1 MKSWVIVLL
10 VVLALLLILL
20 GLREGFEAT
29 ELIKDPATW
38 DTAEYS
44 RIRAM
49 VTPISTANDNDIK
62 EIVGG
67 FFAKWKEEDYRI
79 TMDEVRSYISSKG
92 VMPDRRAEF
101 TDMVKAYY
109 IDQGQS
115 VFQQAAGYVSSFV
128 GENTAGQFSTP
139 TCPTDYTLATDGT
152 GKCKYKDNTMPPIEP
167 TCPSGSTLTFDNPPR
182 CRNPN
187 ATAPTEESTSTTP
200 PTSIAST
207 PAPVP
212 TSNTSAPEEY
222 TDPICPTGTS
232 LDARKRCIYPG
243 EPQMITCPSGYTP
256 TAGGVCR
263 KIGSMEEIPGQCPS
277 GHIREGLA
285 CIRTEQ
291 PTCPSGY
298 TFRSVESGNTCFRL
312 RGSTA
317 GTTAGTPGAAATS
330 SGTTTGNTT
339 GGASTSSF
347 GPNSGSGTGGA
358 VWGPAF
364 TSFGSLLG
372 GSTGDSTQSTQYP
385 ILLGGLGNAS
395 TRMEGAGITQPSS
408 SWQLSLSGQLPSSG
422 SLGSDANSQF
432 LPYSRTPGDQDI
444 IPDPFR
450 VSQQFSAASYSS
462 RPEPTPF
469 LTDFSAFLA

>member
-10 VVLALLLILL
+10 VVLALLLLLL

-38 DTAEYS
+38 DEAEYS

-79 TMDEVRSYISSKG
+79 TMDEVTSYISSKG
-92 VMPDRRAEF
+92 VMPDRRTEF
-101 TDMVKAYY
+101 TQMVKAYY

-115 VFQQAAGYVSSFV
+115 VFQQAAGYVSGFL

-152 GKCKYKDNTMPPIEP
+152 GKCKYKDNTRTPIEP

-187 ATAPTEESTSTTP
+187 APPPTEETTG
-200 PTSIAST
+200 AA
-207 PAPVP
+207 APGAGA
-212 TSNTSAPEEY
+212 AP
-222 TDPICPTGTS
+222 GG
-232 LDARKRCIYPG
+232 AAPG
-243 EPQMITCPSGYTP
+243 G
-256 TAGGVCR
+256 A
-263 KIGSMEEIPGQCPS
+263 
-277 GHIREGLA
+277 A
-285 CIRTEQ
+285 
-291 PTCPSGY
+291 
-298 TFRSVESGNTCFRL
+298 
-312 RGSTA
+312 
-317 GTTAGTPGAAATS
+317 PGAADGTAGVGVS
-330 SGTTTGNTT
+330 SGASAGNTS
-339 GGASTSSF
+339 GGSSTSSF
-347 GPNSGSGTGGA
+347 GPNSGSGTGGP

-385 ILLGGLGNAS
+385 MLLGGLGNAS
-395 TRMEGAGITQPSS
+395 TRLEGAGITQPSS
-408 SWQLSLSGQLPSSG
+408 SWQLSMSGQLPSSG